1 MKKTVLAIN
10 PAIPYSNLLKELAEH
25 RNNGAELLANDLHII
40 QIGAGGT
47 GGYVAYEI
55 LRLLGN
61 LPRELKEHI
70 HYTLMDG
77 DVYESKNIGRQLCCE
92 EDIGKFK
99 AQVIIEEYGEIFGVD
114 PHQTTYV
121 NEYLTNIN
129 QLWGLTN
136 MPLPV
141 LRVTDKEECFDET
154 RASWQTHNVPGLS
167 VIIIDCVDKNA
178 PRAILHEYFKAM
190 DKLPD
195 PLGVAHRSQPN
206 DQGVIE
212 LSRLRNTT
220 RIRDIYIISSGN
232 GKYNGQVSW
241 GRKSFLGAIVKPL
254 YYDDIYGDREVSSI
268 LGAPINSYASASTS
282 IVNPSQT
289 AFNQR
294 RLEVLATDY
303 YLSKDNVDLIRNGGI
318 QFRLPKVI
326 TASTY
331 LVSMPIPVVNLENR
345 EINVQHP
352 MLRNINMFMST
363 FMSTRT
369 PYDRF
374 PELTDLEADNR
385 EEALSCAERAEIN
398 VQSITANKTA
408 AAIVINYFTMIFNG
422 MYPLEKDIPVLATE
436 TTRFNI
442 LTGEYSSDPITTE
455 SLRKVQEETVE
466 EETVEE
472 RADEPDFAV

>member
-10 PAIPYSNLLKELAEH
+10 PAIPYVNLLKELAEH
-25 RNNGAELLANDLHII
+25 RNNGVELLANDLHII

-61 LPRELKEHI
+61 LPGELKEHI

-77 DVYESKNIGRQLCCE
+77 DMYESKNIGRQLCCE

-129 QLWGLTN
+129 QLYELAN
-136 MPLPV
+136 MPLPAM
-141 LRVTDKEECFDET
+141 LMHDKDDYFDGT

-178 PRAILHEYFKAM
+178 PRAILHEYFKKM

-206 DQGVIE
+206 DQEVIE
-212 LSRLRNTT
+212 LTGLRNTT

-241 GRKSFLGAIVKPL
+241 GRKSFLGTIVKPM
-254 YYDDIYGDREVSSI
+254 YYDDIYGDGDVSSI
-268 LGAPINSYASASTS
+268 IGTPISTYVGEATS
-282 IVNPSQT
+282 IVNPTAQ

-303 YLSKDNVDLIRNGGI
+303 YLAKTNVDLVRNGGV

-326 TASTY
+326 TANTY
-331 LVSMPIPVVNLENR
+331 LVSLPIPIANLENR
-345 EINVQHP
+345 EINVRHP

-363 FMSTRT
+363 FMSTNT

-455 SLRKVQEETVE
+455 SLRKVQEETG
-466 EETVEE
+466 EE
-472 RADEPDFAV
+472 RIEESEAAAE

>member
-10 PAIPYSNLLKELAEH
+10 PATPYANLLKELAEH
-25 RNNGAELLANDLHII
+25 RNNVASLFTNDLHII

-61 LPRELKEHI
+61 LPSELKEHI

-77 DVYESKNIGRQLCCE
+77 DTYESKNIGRQLCCE

-114 PHQTTYV
+114 SHQATYV
-121 NEYLTNIN
+121 NEYLTHIN
-129 QLWGLTN
+129 QLYELSS
-136 MPLPV
+136 MPLPAMFTHSNEDFYDKP
-141 LRVTDKEECFDET
+141 RVSCQ
-154 RASWQTHNVPGLS
+154 SHNVPGLS

-178 PRAILHEYFKAM
+178 PRAILHKYFKVM
-190 DKLPD
+190 DALPD
-195 PLGVAHRSQPN
+195 PMGVAQRSQSN
-206 DQGVIE
+206 TRGAIWLDK
-212 LSRLRNTT
+212 LCNTT

-232 GKYNGQVSW
+232 GKYTGQVSW
-241 GRKSFLGAIVKPL
+241 GRKSFLGSLVKPL
-254 YYDDIYGDREVSSI
+254 YYNDIYGGKEVSSI
-268 LGAPINSYASASTS
+268 LGAPISSCVTDTTANT
-282 IVNPSQT
+282 IVNPSTQE
-289 AFNQR
+289 FNQH
-294 RLEVLATDY
+294 RLELLAANY
-303 YLSKDNVDLIRNGGI
+303 YLSKSNVDLVRNGGV
-318 QFRLPKVI
+318 QFSLPKVI
-326 TASTY
+326 TANTY
-331 LVSMPIPVVNLENR
+331 LVSLPIPIVNLENR
-345 EINVQHP
+345 EINTQHP

-363 FMSTRT
+363 FISTNT

-374 PELTDLEADNR
+374 PELTDLEADSR

-455 SLRKVQEETVE
+455 SLRRLQTEA
-466 EETVEE
+466 VEE
-472 RADEPDFAV
+472 RVTEPEAAAE

>member
-1 MKKTVLAIN
+1 MKKTVLTIN

-25 RNNGAELLANDLHII
+25 RNNGAGLLANDLHII

-61 LPRELKEHI
+61 LPGELKEHI

-77 DVYESKNIGRQLCCE
+77 DTYESKNIGRQLCCE

-114 PHQTTYV
+114 PSQATYV
-121 NEYLTNIN
+121 NEYLTSKA
-129 QLWGLTN
+129 QLYKLTN
-136 MPLPV
+136 VPLPAMLV
-141 LRVTDKEECFDET
+141 SDKKDFYDET

-178 PRAILHEYFKAM
+178 PRAILHEYFKAL
-190 DKLPD
+190 DRLPNSLD
-195 PLGVAHRSQPN
+195 VAHRRQPN

-212 LSRLRNTT
+212 LTRLRNTT
-220 RIRDIYIISSGN
+220 RIRDIYIIASGN

-241 GRKSFLGAIVKPL
+241 GRKSFLGTIVKPL

-268 LGAPINSYASASTS
+268 LGAPISSGESVTS
-282 IVNPSQT
+282 LVNPTTQ
-289 AFNQR
+289 AFNRR
-294 RLEVLATDY
+294 RLEVLASNY
-303 YLSKDNVDLIRNGGI
+303 YLSKDNVDLIRDGGV

-326 TASTY
+326 TANTY
-331 LVSMPIPVVNLENR
+331 LVSLPIPIASLENK
-345 EINVQHP
+345 EINVHHP

-363 FMSTRT
+363 FMSTNT

-455 SLRKVQEETVE
+455 SLRRVHRETE
-466 EETVEE
+466 EERIE
-472 RADEPDFAV
+472 EPDSGV